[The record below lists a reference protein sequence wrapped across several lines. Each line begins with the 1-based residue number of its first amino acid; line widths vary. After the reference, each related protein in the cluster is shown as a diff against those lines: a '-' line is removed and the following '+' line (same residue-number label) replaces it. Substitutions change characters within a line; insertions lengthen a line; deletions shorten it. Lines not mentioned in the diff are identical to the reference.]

1 MLQGM
6 FRTRLSRL
14 LDLDWVSM
22 TMAVAYGS
30 DGFGFGIVRHAEDWP
45 LASFLPRL
53 SADETSAARYETTSE

>member
-6 FRTRLSRL
+6 FRTRLNRL

-30 DGFGFGIVRHAEDWP
+30 DGFVIVRHAEDWP

-53 SADETSAARYETTSE
+53 SADETSASRYETTSE

>member
-1 MLQGM
+1 M

-30 DGFGFGIVRHAEDWP
+30 DGFGIVRHAEDWP
-45 LASFLPRL
+45 LASFLSRL
-53 SADETSAARYETTSE
+53 SADDTSAARYETTSE